1 MNAGQTCVACDYL
14 LVHEKEIEKLT
25 VALKKEIK
33 DSFGDNAH
41 LS

>member
-1 MNAGQTCVACDYL
+1 L

-41 LS
+41 MSQDFARIVT